1 MPLVLLCGK
10 NEKGD
15 ATVRHLEEKEE
26 EVEEGAGGGRG
37 RGKRGKFDSKIG
49 RAHA

>member
-26 EVEEGAGGGRG
+26 EEEEGAGGGSR
-37 RGKRGKFDSKIG
+37 RRKRWKFYS
-49 RAHA
+49 RLTQ